1 MVKGSIQWEHTP
13 EEGLVVKIKPGM
25 PGLFT
30 GETRRH
36 VKAARKEMLLA
47 VRNLIDIAVAH
58 MEAKENK
65 AQKQGTKI
73 EVE

>member
-13 EEGLVVKIKPGM
+13 EDGLVVRIKPAM

-30 GETRRH
+30 GETRKH

-47 VRNLIDIAVAH
+47 IRNVIDIAVTH
-58 MEAKENK
+58 MDAKDNK
-65 AQKQGTKI
+65 DQKQATRI
-73 EVE
+73 EVQ

>member
-13 EEGLVVKIKPGM
+13 EEGLVVRIKPSM
-25 PGLFT
+25 PELFT
-30 GETRRH
+30 GETRKH

-47 VRNLIDIAVAH
+47 IRNLIDIAVTH

-65 AQKQGTKI
+65 EQKQATKI
-73 EVE
+73 EVQ